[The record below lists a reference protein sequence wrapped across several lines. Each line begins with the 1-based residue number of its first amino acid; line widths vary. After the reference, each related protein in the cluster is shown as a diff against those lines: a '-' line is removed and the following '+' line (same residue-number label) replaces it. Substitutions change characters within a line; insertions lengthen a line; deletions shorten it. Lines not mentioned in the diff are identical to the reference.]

1 LDWSVGQPTIHNVS
15 FPAFPVTKYLVALLL
30 LACCPRTWGQQR
42 FDPAYGKPIVVLI
55 EAYPWLMVVGSDVPS
70 FALYEN
76 GQVIYQ
82 RRSANRVEYVQ
93 VQHDRAQ
100 TQALIKTL
108 GITDS
113 LLRGGTYFN
122 AADATDQPTNTLLLN
137 FDSVKQIQV
146 YGSLRSPQA
155 EDRARTPKDFLTV
168 YDRLIYYDDPAAKAW
183 LPDSIEVMATA
194 YSYSPVKP
202 LPWDPTWHDLKSPTT
217 VKRSE
222 ELYSIY
228 LPKSQY
234 DALLQLRRRLK
245 EKQAVLI
252 NGGKYSLSYRL
263 PFPNLR

>member
-1 LDWSVGQPTIHNVS
+1 
-15 FPAFPVTKYLVALLL
+15 VTKYFVALLL
-30 LACCPRTWGQQR
+30 LTCCPRIWGQQR
-42 FDPAYGKPIVVLI
+42 FNQAYGKPLLVLI
-55 EAYPWLMVVGSDVPS
+55 EADPWLMVVGSDVPS

-82 RRSANRVEYVQ
+82 RRSANHVEYVQ

-100 TQALIKTL
+100 TQDLIKTL

-113 LLRGGTYFN
+113 LLRGRTYFN
-122 AADATDQPTNTLLLN
+122 AADAADATDQPTNTLLLN

-146 YGSLRSPQA
+146 YGTLRSPKG
-155 EDRARTPKDFLTV
+155 EDRARTPKDFLIV
-168 YDRLIYYDDPAAKAW
+168 YDRLIHYDDPAATPW
-183 LPDSIEVMATA
+183 LPDSVEVMATA

-202 LPWDPTWHDLKSPTT
+202 LPWNPTWHDLKSPTT

-222 ELYSIY
+222 ELYSLY

-234 DALLQLRRRLK
+234 DAFLKLRRRLK